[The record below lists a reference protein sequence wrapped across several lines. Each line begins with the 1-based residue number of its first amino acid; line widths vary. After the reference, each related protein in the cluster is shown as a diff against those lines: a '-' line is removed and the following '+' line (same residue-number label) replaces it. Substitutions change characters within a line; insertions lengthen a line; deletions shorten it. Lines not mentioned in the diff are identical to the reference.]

1 MAKLT
6 EASFYILI
14 TSSIGKERINPMILD
29 ENHKTITIPKAEHYS
44 PMRLSCSIMK

>member
-6 EASFYILI
+6 EASFLILI

-29 ENHKTITIPKAEHYS
+29 EQMITIPTAEH
-44 PMRLSCSIMK
+44 